1 MGVMGTSLSGVYGL
15 SKAMLNSLTVAL
27 SNELVGAVAV
37 NAVSP
42 GWVKTDM
49 APSGLDDLSDSAQ
62 TVLRVM
68 NFDSSITGVFMG
80 PEGPLKFSEV

>member
-15 SKAMLNSLTVAL
+15 SKAMLNSLTVTL
-27 SNELVGAVAV
+27 TNELVGV

-49 APSGLDDLSDSAQ
+49 APFEPGDPSDSTQ

-68 NFDSSITGVFMG
+68 NFDSSITAVFMG

>member
-1 MGVMGTSLSGVYGL
+1 
-15 SKAMLNSLTVAL
+15 
-27 SNELVGAVAV
+27 V